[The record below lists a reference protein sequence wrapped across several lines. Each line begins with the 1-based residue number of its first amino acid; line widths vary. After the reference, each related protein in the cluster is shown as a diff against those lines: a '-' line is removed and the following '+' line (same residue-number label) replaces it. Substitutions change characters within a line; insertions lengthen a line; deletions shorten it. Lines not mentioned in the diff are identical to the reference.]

1 MRYNSFTLSLPLVW
15 PLPDAACPSR
25 LHFPAGSS
33 SSAAAACM
41 ALSVVCGL
49 LALTSLKRVK
59 NLDKFEK
66 EMRGK

>member
-1 MRYNSFTLSLPLVW
+1 MRWNPFTLLLPLVW
-15 PLPDAACPSR
+15 PLPDAACPYR
-25 LHFPAGSS
+25 ILFPVTSS

-59 NLDKFEK
+59 NMDKFEK